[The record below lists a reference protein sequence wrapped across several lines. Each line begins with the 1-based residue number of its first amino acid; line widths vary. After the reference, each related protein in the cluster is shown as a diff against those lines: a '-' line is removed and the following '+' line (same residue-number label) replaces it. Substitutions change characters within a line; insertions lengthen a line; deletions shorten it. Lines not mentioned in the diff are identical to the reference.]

1 MDRRTALKNITLGL
15 GYVAT
20 TSSMLSVLNSCKE
33 QNPAWKASFL
43 TPDEQSMVSHLVDII
58 LPKDDL
64 PGALDVNVPQF
75 IDKMLDAVETKE
87 NQQLFRS
94 GGEIFG
100 QLLENKAGKKKSN
113 ANRTDI
119 ESIFKELFTINEV
132 EQERIKSLT
141 NKKVAEVAET
151 DKENYLLYSFLMKI
165 RYYTLFGYYTSE
177 KVGEEILSYDPV
189 PGVFQGCIPLSDVGN
204 AWSL

>member
-20 TSSMLSVLNSCKE
+20 TSTMMGVLNSCKE
-33 QNPAWKASFL
+33 KSPGWQPLFFSK
-43 TPDEQSMVSHLVDII
+43 DEQSMVTYLVDII
-58 LPKDDL
+58 LPKDEL

-75 IDKMLDAVETKE
+75 IDKMYHGVETKSSQE
-87 NQQLFRS
+87 LFRS

-100 QLLENKAGKKKSN
+100 KLLEEKAGKKKSN
-113 ANRTDI
+113 ANRDDL
-119 ESIFKELFTINEV
+119 EVVFKELFTVDDV
-132 EQERIKSLT
+132 EQEKIKALT
-141 NKKVAEVAET
+141 NKDLTEVADTERE
-151 DKENYLLYSFLMKI
+151 KYLLYSFLMKI

>member
-1 MDRRTALKNITLGL
+1 MDRRTALKNITLRL

-20 TSSMLSVLNSCKE
+20 TSTMMGVLNSCKE
-33 QNPAWKASFL
+33 KSPGWQPLFFSK
-43 TPDEQSMVSHLVDII
+43 DEQSMVTYLVDII
-58 LPKDDL
+58 LPKDEL

-75 IDKMLDAVETKE
+75 IDKMYHGVETKSSQE
-87 NQQLFRS
+87 LFRS

-100 QLLENKAGKKKSN
+100 KLLEEKAGKKKSN
-113 ANRTDI
+113 ANRDDL
-119 ESIFKELFTINEV
+119 EVVFKELFTVDDV
-132 EQERIKSLT
+132 EQEKIKALT
-141 NKKVAEVAET
+141 NKDLTEVADTERE
-151 DKENYLLYSFLMKI
+151 KYLLYSFLMKI

>member
-20 TSSMLSVLNSCKE
+20 TSTMISVLNSCKE
-33 QNPAWKASFL
+33 KSLGWQPIFFTN
-43 TPDEQSMVSHLVDII
+43 DEQIMVTHLVDII
-58 LPKDDL
+58 LPKNEL

-75 IDKMLDAVETKE
+75 IDKMYDGVETKE
-87 NQQLFRS
+87 SQELFRS
-94 GGEIFG
+94 GAEIFG
-100 QLLENKAGKKKSN
+100 NLLEEKAGKKKSN
-113 ANRTDI
+113 ASRADL
-119 ESIFKELFTINEV
+119 EVVFKELFTIGEV
-132 EQERIKSLT
+132 EQEKVKALT
-141 NKKVAEVAET
+141 NKDLSEVADT
-151 DKENYLLYSFLMKI
+151 DKEKYLLYSFLMKI

>member
-20 TSSMLSVLNSCKE
+20 TSTMMGVLNSCKE
-33 QNPAWKASFL
+33 KSPGWQPLFFSK
-43 TPDEQSMVSHLVDII
+43 DEQSMVTYLVDII
-58 LPKDDL
+58 LLKDEL

-75 IDKMLDAVETKE
+75 IDKMYHGVETKSSQE
-87 NQQLFRS
+87 LFRS

-100 QLLENKAGKKKSN
+100 KLLEEKAGKKKSN
-113 ANRTDI
+113 ANRDDL
-119 ESIFKELFTINEV
+119 EVVFKELFTVDDV
-132 EQERIKSLT
+132 EQEKIKALT
-141 NKKVAEVAET
+141 NKDLTEVADTERE
-151 DKENYLLYSFLMKI
+151 KYLLYSFLMKI

>member
-20 TSSMLSVLNSCKE
+20 TSTMMSVLNSCKE
-33 QNPAWKASFL
+33 KKPGWQPLFFTN
-43 TPDEQSMVSHLVDII
+43 DEQIMVTHLVDII

-75 IDKMLDAVETKE
+75 IDKMYDGVETKE
-87 NQQLFRS
+87 NQELFRS
-94 GGEIFG
+94 GAEIFENV
-100 QLLENKAGKKKSN
+100 LEEKAGKKISN
-113 ANRTDI
+113 AGRADI
-119 ESIFKELFTINEV
+119 EVVFKELFTISDV
-132 EQERIKSLT
+132 EQEKVKALT
-141 NKKVAEVAET
+141 NKNLSEVADT
-151 DKENYLLYSFLMKI
+151 DQEKYLLYSFLMKI